1 MNPIPIRPFRI
12 LALDGGGIKG
22 TFTAA
27 ALAAWEKD
35 SGRRV
40 CEHFDLITGTSTGGI
55 LAIGLGLGLPAE
67 RILQFYREQGP
78 RIFPITRFT
87 RRFTHTIRQ
96 LFRPKFSQAVLRA
109 ALAEAFGATDGRE
122 RLFGESRCRLLI
134 PAYDT
139 IRGRIFLFKTAHHER
154 FRYDLDIPAADV
166 ALATAA
172 APTYFQAARI
182 RQHEGAGYVDGG
194 VWANNPALAGV
205 VEAVHFLKVPLER
218 MDVLSLGTTYA
229 PDSVRELAGSG
240 FLGWGTRIVRLL
252 MNAQDEAAW
261 KQAMLLVGR
270 ERFLRVDCET
280 RPGDYALD
288 SVAEIDALA
297 ALGRGKA
304 VEKEILEAVRARF
317 LNGVKAEPFVPV
329 AKPSAQLARA

>member
-96 LFRPKFSQAVLRA
+96 LFRPKF
-109 ALAEAFGATDGRE
+109 
-122 RLFGESRCRLLI
+122 
-134 PAYDT
+134 
-139 IRGRIFLFKTAHHER
+139 
-154 FRYDLDIPAADV
+154 
-166 ALATAA
+166 
-172 APTYFQAARI
+172 
-182 RQHEGAGYVDGG
+182 
-194 VWANNPALAGV
+194 
-205 VEAVHFLKVPLER
+205 
-218 MDVLSLGTTYA
+218 
-229 PDSVRELAGSG
+229 
-240 FLGWGTRIVRLL
+240 
-252 MNAQDEAAW
+252 
-261 KQAMLLVGR
+261 
-270 ERFLRVDCET
+270 
-280 RPGDYALD
+280 
-288 SVAEIDALA
+288 
-297 ALGRGKA
+297 
-304 VEKEILEAVRARF
+304 
-317 LNGVKAEPFVPV
+317 
-329 AKPSAQLARA
+329 

>member
-1 MNPIPIRPFRI
+1 MGTSNAKPFRI

-27 ALAAWEKD
+27 VLAAWEQD
-35 SGRRV
+35 TGLRV
-40 CEHFDLITGTSTGGI
+40 SEHFDLITGTSTGGI
-55 LAIGLGLGLPAE
+55 LTIGLGLGLPADE
-67 RILQFYREQGP
+67 ILQFYREQGP
-78 RIFPITRFT
+78 RIFPVTRFT
-87 RRFTHTIRQ
+87 RRLTHQLKQ
-96 LFRPKFSQAVLRA
+96 LFVPKFSQTSLRE
-109 ALAEAFGATDGRE
+109 ALATAFRAPDGRE

-139 IRGRIFLFKTAHHER
+139 IRGRLFLFKTAHHER
-154 FRYDLDIPAADV
+154 FRYDLGIPAADV

-182 RQHEGAGYVDGG
+182 RQHADAGYVDGG
-194 VWANNPALAGV
+194 VWANCPALAAV
-205 VEAVHFLKVPLER
+205 VEAVHFLKIPLDRIE
-218 MDVLSLGTTYA
+218 VLSIGTTYA
-229 PDSVRELAGSG
+229 PDSVRDLTGAG
-240 FLGWGTRIVRLL
+240 FVGWGTRIVRLL
-252 MNAQDEAAW
+252 MNAQGEAAW

-288 SVAEIDALA
+288 SVKEIDALA

-304 VEKEILEAVRARF
+304 VEKEILEPVRARF
-317 LNGVKAEPFVPV
+317 LNGVKTAPFVPV
-329 AKPSAQLARA
+329 AVAPGSDR